1 MIDDRP
7 ARAGT
12 PIAAVDTPALVLD
25 MPAFTRNLE
34 RMQAELTGSGV
45 ALRAHGKAHKCPDIA
60 KRQIALGAV
69 GVCCQKVS
77 EAEVFVDA
85 GIDSVVVT
93 NEIVAVAKLARLA
106 ALARRAD
113 IMVLCDDASVVPL
126 LGESARAAGI
136 TLKVLVEVEVG
147 GKRCGVAPGEEAT
160 RLAGLIERERGLGF
174 AGLQAYCGSAQHKPN
189 YTERRD
195 MAAGVFEAVK
205 TTLSALREA
214 GLARAFVTGGGTGTY
229 PFERD
234 SGVFS
239 EVQAGSYAFLDMD
252 YARILGKDGKPVRTF
267 EHSLFV
273 LSTVI
278 SRPTKNRA
286 VLDAGHK
293 AHSMDSGLAGIAAPP
308 GGRVTGQSDEHMVVA
323 LGEETP
329 GFAIGDQVR
338 LIPGHVDPTFNLHDW
353 VVCVRGDTVED
364 VWPISARG
372 PGF

>member
-12 PIAAVDTPALVLD
+12 PIAGVDTPALALD

-34 RMQAELTGSGV
+34 KMQAELAGSGV

-93 NEIVAVAKLARLA
+93 NEIVVAAKLVRLA

-136 TLKVLVEVEVG
+136 ALKVLVEVEVG
-147 GKRCGVAPGEEAT
+147 GNRCGIAPGEETA
-160 RLAGLIERERGLGF
+160 RLAGLIEREGGLTF
-174 AGLQAYCGSAQHKPN
+174 AGLQAYCGSAQHKPD
-189 YTERRD
+189 YVERRD
-195 MAAGVFEAVK
+195 MTARVVDAVK

-214 GLARAFVTGGGTGTY
+214 GLARDFVTGGGTGSY

-239 EVQAGSYAFLDMD
+239 EVQAGSYAFLDTD
-252 YARILGKDGKPVRTF
+252 YARILGEDGAPLRTF
-267 EHSLFV
+267 EHSLFI

-278 SRPTKNRA
+278 SRPTKHRA

-293 AHSMDSGLAGIAAPP
+293 AHSMDSGLAAIAAPP
-308 GGRVTGQSDEHMVVA
+308 GARVTGQSDEHMVVA
-323 LGEETP
+323 LDEGTP

-353 VVCVRGDTVED
+353 IVCMRGDAVEG

-372 PGF
+372 PGL